1 MAYFR
6 VLFSKCFGAVLSPH
20 TLSSECTGSAY
31 DGSYIR
37 NVEDEELSIKCMRS
51 VACPRVA
58 AVAGNLPTCGTFA
71 PSWAFLAGSGAL
83 EVESWRR
90 PTRVP
95 VATAQWAV
103 WCGGQVTPITPSLLP
118 SSWPR
123 LPRVLGLSVLQC
135 MGAQDAGFR

>member
-1 MAYFR
+1 MASFR
-6 VLFSKCFGAVLSPH
+6 VPFSKCFGAVLSSH

-37 NVEDEELSIKCMRS
+37 NVEDEGLSIKLMRS
-51 VACPRVA
+51 VACPRA
-58 AVAGNLPTCGTFA
+58 AVAGKLPTCGSFA

-90 PTRVP
+90 PTRGP

-103 WCGGQVTPITPSLLP
+103 WG
-118 SSWPR
+118 
-123 LPRVLGLSVLQC
+123 
-135 MGAQDAGFR
+135 